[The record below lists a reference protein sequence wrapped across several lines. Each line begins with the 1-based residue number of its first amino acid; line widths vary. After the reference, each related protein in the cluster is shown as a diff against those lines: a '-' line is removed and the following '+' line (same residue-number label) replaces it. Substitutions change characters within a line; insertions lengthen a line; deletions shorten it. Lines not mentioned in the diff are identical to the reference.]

1 MTQNTNPMNQCGL
14 MKTKIKMKTSWW
26 ELEPYTLNK
35 PSKQFTSPIFP
46 QATLQPLTR
55 NTFILLINS
64 SNYDKHSYTIYIN
77 ITRYDLI
84 FHIPYLTTLVF
95 QPLMN
100 STDQQKPYM
109 KIQFH
114 YLSLLHNDTLIYSF
128 S

>member
-1 MTQNTNPMNQCGL
+1 MNQCGL
-14 MKTKIKMKTSWW
+14 IKTKIKNENLMVRVR
-26 ELEPYTLNK
+26 TLH
-35 PSKQFTSPIFP
+35 PQQTFKQFTSPIFP
-46 QATLQPLTR
+46 QAILQPLTR

-95 QPLMN
+95 QSLMN

>member
-55 NTFILLINS
+55 NTFILLFNLI
-64 SNYDKHSYTIYIN
+64 NYDKLSYTMDIKHN
-77 ITRYDLI
+77 KLLSDT
-84 FHIPYLTTLVF
+84 
-95 QPLMN
+95 Q
-100 STDQQKPYM
+100 STILQLLY
-109 KIQFH
+109 F
-114 YLSLLHNDTLIYSF
+114 YLS
-128 S
+128 